1 MSIFTTI
8 AGRVNVDGS
17 VFGKPVNGL
26 TISGIVVSVT
36 TVVSTTE
43 FSVELVDPPQAA
55 NANIDADDH
64 ENGGVNAKFAEKGR
78 DVQFGDIYDRK
89 LLERHNFNAFLLL

>member
-1 MSIFTTI
+1 MLFQKLLFFTQ
-8 AGRVNVDGS
+8 GY
-17 VFGKPVNGL
+17 
-26 TISGIVVSVT
+26 SG
-36 TVVSTTE
+36 
-43 FSVELVDPPQAA
+43 AA

-89 LLERHNFNAFLLL
+89 LLERHNFNAFLLLWKMFGNVFVQPVHSFFQLK